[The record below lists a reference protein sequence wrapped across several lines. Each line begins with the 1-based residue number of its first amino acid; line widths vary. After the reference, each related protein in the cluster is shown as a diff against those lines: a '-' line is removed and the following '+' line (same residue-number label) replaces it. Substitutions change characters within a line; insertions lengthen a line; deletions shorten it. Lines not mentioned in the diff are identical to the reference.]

1 MSNTPDKD
9 QFDSAETLALSVMTR
24 RFPDLCT
31 RAGSA
36 IRELVVRPM
45 ALLYATWMASIED
58 AWRRRSPSTLLKSS
72 LTENADA
79 DEVASYYGVTRLQ
92 GSKAR
97 GTVLLRLSRPSL
109 HIPAGTRMTADGVS
123 LVVPSAVTISSGDGA
138 STATVTHVRAIASGS
153 EYLACVGVESV
164 DYGAVELSAGTE
176 VSHSLPSAYILEAVL
191 SSPVTGG
198 SDTETDAS
206 LMSRA
211 LRTLDGAGAGTAHGI
226 RRLLDL
232 CPTPVTGLSVLGQGD
247 VGSTAQENPVAIGV
261 SGIVDCFIRTQSQ
274 AEEAQVTLATSAS
287 GTGEKA
293 IRLPADESAGAYTVS
308 GLIIAGEHVPR
319 FTVAFSGTRLGADQ
333 EILVTVPDS
342 TFESAQEAT
351 ITLSRMPGVRAVQ
364 EWLDRPGNLFVGQRD
379 IARAAV
385 PVRIGLSCMAD
396 AMPDDTTLDLVRDAI
411 ASYVNSMEVGSGELN
426 FSDIRAAVEEA
437 TDVSLGLPCTIT
449 ASMPTKSGGMVGL
462 TSSTGVLRIDSDGL
476 SDRWPASVCFFSFAP
491 GSLNLEVRS

>member
-1 MSNTPDKD
+1 M
-9 QFDSAETLALSVMTR
+9 
-24 RFPDLCT
+24 
-31 RAGSA
+31 
-36 IRELVVRPM
+36 
-45 ALLYATWMASIED
+45 
-58 AWRRRSPSTLLKSS
+58 
-72 LTENADA
+72 
-79 DEVASYYGVTRLQ
+79 
-92 GSKAR
+92 
-97 GTVLLRLSRPSL
+97 
-109 HIPAGTRMTADGVS
+109 
-123 LVVPSAVTISSGDGA
+123 
-138 STATVTHVRAIASGS
+138 
-153 EYLACVGVESV
+153 
-164 DYGAVELSAGTE
+164 
-176 VSHSLPSAYILEAVL
+176 
-191 SSPVTGG
+191 
-198 SDTETDAS
+198 
-206 LMSRA
+206 
-211 LRTLDGAGAGTAHGI
+211 
-226 RRLLDL
+226 
-232 CPTPVTGLSVLGQGD
+232 
-247 VGSTAQENPVAIGV
+247 AIGV

-274 AEEAQVTLATSAS
+274 AEEAQVTLTTSAS

-293 IRLPADESAGAYTVS
+293 IRLPADEAAGAYTVS

-411 ASYVNSMEVGSGELN
+411 ASYVNSMEVGAGELN